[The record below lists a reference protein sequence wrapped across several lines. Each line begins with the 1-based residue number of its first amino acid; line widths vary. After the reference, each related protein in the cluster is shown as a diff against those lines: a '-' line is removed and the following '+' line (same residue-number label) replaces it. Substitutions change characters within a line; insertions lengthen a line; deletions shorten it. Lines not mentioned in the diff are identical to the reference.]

1 MRSRAA
7 RSAWAI
13 AVLCI
18 LSAVPAAVSP
28 RWGWVATLAVA
39 TSGATALALYIRNGL
54 ERPLSDLI
62 SAADVRPAGS
72 LAETADL
79 LAAAHRELL
88 DELAA
93 ARAAD
98 RDRDVA
104 LAHATDGVLLLDVD
118 GTIRFANPAAHE
130 LFGARALEVARRLTQ
145 PDLGALVRRAVASGR
160 VGSQELTVRLP
171 EARHVIARAVP
182 LTDGGAVLL
191 VQDRSE
197 ADRLDR
203 VRRDFVANVSHEL
216 KTPVAAMRALADV
229 ASSAMSDGDAGTAT
243 RFIDRLQVE
252 AERLGGLVSNLL
264 DLSRVET
271 GGELQVEQVELRAVA
286 DAAAD
291 RARSIAELKG
301 VALEVRGDATV
312 VDGDPSQIAMAV
324 QNLVENAVRY
334 SDRGTV
340 RLSVEASDGW
350 ASIAVSDEGIGIPA
364 EELPR
369 IFERFYR
376 VDRARSRAT
385 GGTGLGLAI
394 VRHVAENHGGRVE
407 VQSELGL
414 GSTFRLHLPTR
425 APERSG
431 HAA

>member
-1 MRSRAA
+1 MLSVP
-7 RSAWAI
+7 I
-13 AVLCI
+13 AVGG
-18 LSAVPAAVSP
+18 AATCAT
-28 RWGWVATLAVA
+28 WVRRTYQRPVDELLEATGQ
-39 TSGATALALYIRNGL
+39 TTGR
-54 ERPLSDLI
+54 
-62 SAADVRPAGS
+62 S
-72 LAETADL
+72 LADAVQVVASE
-79 LAAAHRELL
+79 HRELVAKL
-88 DELAA
+88 EEAA
-93 ARAAD
+93 SAD
-98 RDRDVA
+98 RSRDIA
-104 LAHATDGVLLLDVD
+104 LAHASDGILLLDHAGLVE
-118 GTIRFANPAAHE
+118 FANPTAHE
-130 LFGARALEVARRLTQ
+130 LFGSRALETTRRLTQ
-145 PDLGALVRRAVASGR
+145 PELDMLVMRARAGGNVLS
-160 VGSQELTVRLP
+160 EEFTVRLP
-171 EARHVIARAVP
+171 EVRHVIARAVP
-182 LTDGGAVLL
+182 LSDGGCVLL

-229 ASSAMSDGDAGTAT
+229 ASSAMADNDPETAT

-271 GGELQVEQVELRAVA
+271 GSQLQLDKVELRALL

-291 RARSIAELKG
+291 RARAIAELKG
-301 VALEVRGDATV
+301 VALEVEGTSTMVEA
-312 VDGDPSQIAMAV
+312 DPAQVSMAV

-334 SDRGTV
+334 SDTGTV
-340 RLSVEASDGW
+340 HLAVRHSDGW
-350 ASIAVSDEGIGIPA
+350 ASVSVTDQGIGIPS

-407 VQSELGL
+407 VSSELGL
-414 GSTFRLHLPTR
+414 GSTFTLVLPSQ
-425 APERSG
+425 AADRSG